1 MINDCITEQFY
12 TKGFP
17 LSTQV
22 ILDFWFCYKIISRNT
37 MLYRVEPF
45 EFRYFGLV
53 EFEDLGF
60 GATEVCEGGFWFG
73 IWIGKVSFKD

>member
-1 MINDCITEQFY
+1 
-12 TKGFP
+12 
-17 LSTQV
+17 
-22 ILDFWFCYKIISRNT
+22 